1 MAVEKYIS
9 QVRALEQHLADLHTQ
24 LTQSNVQLQNAHQE
38 ASRWR
43 QMAQDRLIAMQ
54 ELGKRWFIVA
64 LSNLKIFK
72 NKYFSLNEQH
82 NKELNSYKT
91 DYEKLKELSEEE
103 PLAKQAEPKMIG
115 YIDPD
120 IRKLCREKDEKIAE
134 LTAKLKQVNQENWV
148 RQ

>member
-54 ELGKRWFIVA
+54 ELGKRWFG
-64 LSNLKIFK
+64 LFIFK
-72 NKYFSLNEQH
+72 KYIAINNCFSLNEQH

-103 PLAKQAEPKMIG
+103 PVTKQAEPKMTG

-134 LTAKLKQVNQENWV
+134 LTAKLKQVSKQY
-148 RQ
+148 